1 MPDQNYFE
9 KASMYDMLAK
19 YYKYLNPR
27 MHVHYYF
34 KHLKYIGKAVHSL
47 RTAGAPDNSM
57 MRPAQVRVL
66 HASPNGPDVD
76 IYVNGN
82 PILKNFSYKRGS
94 NYVSLPPGRHQV
106 DIYPA
111 GDMVSTVLSKRVT
124 IASGQYYTLAAAGP
138 IEKLRLFVFEDKPG
152 VPENETKM
160 RFIHL
165 SSDAPAIDIAVKNGD
180 VIFPNVS
187 YKQETSY
194 LGLSA
199 MRVDLEARVAG
210 TDKTALP
217 LSGLTLKANET
228 YTIAMVGFLNDDPG
242 LDTVILNQ

>member
-1 MPDQNYFE
+1 MPDQNNFE
-9 KASMYDMLAK
+9 KAAMYDMLAK
-19 YYKYLNPR
+19 YYKYLNPP
-27 MHVHYYF
+27 MHVHYYY

-47 RTAGAPDNSM
+47 RTAGTPGNSM
-57 MRPAQVRVL
+57 MQPAQVRVL

-94 NYVSLPPGRHQV
+94 DYVSLPPGRYQV
-106 DIYPA
+106 DIYPS
-111 GDMVSTVLSKRVT
+111 GNMVSTVLSKKVT
-124 IASGQYYTLAAAGP
+124 IESGNYYTLAAAGP
-138 IEKLRLFVFEDKPG
+138 VEKLRLFVFADKPG

-165 SSDAPAIDIAVKNGD
+165 SSDAPAVDIAVKNGD

-199 MRVDLEARVAG
+199 MTVDLEARVAG
-210 TDKTALP
+210 TDQTALP
-217 LSGLTLKANET
+217 LPGLTFKANEI
-228 YTIAMVGFLNDDPG
+228 YTIAVVGFANEDPG
-242 LDTVILNQ
+242 LEVIILNK